1 MKKIKYGII
10 VFFAVSA
17 ISYSCNKDLNEIV
30 YHDVTEETYIYNS
43 AYEAIGI
50 AYTPLRSLWSH
61 QTYYMAN
68 ETSSDELVMPANASG
83 WDDGGIYRR
92 MHLHT
97 WNSENPQ
104 LINMWNTMYMGVI
117 NANNIL
123 EQLEADKIPIP
134 KEATKEALIAE
145 IRVVRAFYYWLIVD
159 NFGDAALVTTS
170 KKELPKKTPRN
181 DIYNFVIDE
190 ISQSM
195 PNLSEDNNKLMYGRF
210 NKWAAKSLLANI
222 YLNAEVYTGEAKWD
236 DCLTQCNDI
245 VTSGKYL
252 LEDNYRDIFIPENQN
267 STEIIFSIPFDK
279 NVGSGFYPE
288 MYSWHGA
295 LKGKR
300 NMQATPWGS
309 GSAMGISQFID
320 TYDTDDS
327 RLGDSWLRGP
337 QYALDGVTP
346 LTGSYDQAGKPL
358 VFTKDLPDGLYTGES
373 EGYRMNKFEVEIG
386 ALSNL
391 SNDFPFFRYAEVL
404 LMKAECLLRTGK
416 ADDAAQ
422 LVTQVRA
429 RAFKT
434 HPEKAVVTGAQLS
447 ENSVYNYGYIENF
460 KIVDPGDESPVKYG
474 GMLDEL
480 GWEFAWE
487 GHRRR
492 DDIRFGVYT
501 TKSWLSHK
509 PNGADRAT
517 FMIPQAAI
525 NSNPNLK

>member
-1 MKKIKYGII
+1 MKKIKFGII
-10 VFFAVSA
+10 IFLAVSA
-17 ISYSCNKDLNEIV
+17 IGYSCNKDLNEIV
-30 YHDVTEETYIYNS
+30 YHDVTAESYKYNS
-43 AYEAIGI
+43 AYEAIGA

-104 LINMWNTMYMGVI
+104 LINMWTSMYQGVI

-123 EQLEADKIPIP
+123 DQFDADKVPIP
-134 KEATKEALIAE
+134 KGVTKESLVAE
-145 IRVVRAFYYWLIVD
+145 VHVARAFYYWLIVD
-159 NFGDAALVTTS
+159 NFGDAALVTTTS
-170 KKELPKKTPRN
+170 NELPKKTLRK
-181 DIYNFVIDE
+181 DIYQFVVDE
-190 ISQSM
+190 ISQSL
-195 PNLSEDNNKLMYGRF
+195 PDLSEDNNQLMYGRF
-210 NKWAAKSLLANI
+210 NKWAAKSLLANV

-236 DCLTQCNDI
+236 DCLAQCDDI
-245 VTSGKYL
+245 ITAGKYS
-252 LEDNYRDIFIPENQN
+252 LEDDYRDIFMPENQN

-320 TYDTDDS
+320 TYDADDS

-404 LMKAECLLRTGK
+404 LMKAECLLHSGK

-422 LVTQVRA
+422 LVTKVRE

-434 HPEKAVVTGAQLS
+434 HPEKAIVTGAQLS
-447 ENSVYNYGYIENF
+447 GNSVYNYGYIENF
-460 KIVDPGDESPVKYG
+460 TIVDPGDKSPVKYG

-509 PNGADRAT
+509 PNGEDRAT